1 MAEEG
6 GRESNKS
13 DRTEIRKGQREQGE
27 EEEVER
33 QRRRG
38 QGRGWKCQ
46 VTEGPRS
53 SGIVSKGF
61 SLPQV
66 PSQP

>member
-27 EEEVER
+27 EEEVEW
-33 QRRRG
+33 QRRQG
-38 QGRGWKCQ
+38 QGRG
-46 VTEGPRS
+46 
-53 SGIVSKGF
+53 
-61 SLPQV
+61 
-66 PSQP
+66 